1 MHFGSFFSTN
11 RQGEIVAMTTL
22 RIEGKGFDTALRNF
36 QLKVEEAA
44 KPEEVSIE
52 AACTSE
58 FMTAHTDAP
67 TLEAFIESTGFKP
80 DSGEFAAIP
89 YTVFDEHVKQHS
101 RFGSWEEMQQ
111 EAARLYIA
119 AKLAW
124 IR

>member
-1 MHFGSFFSTN
+1 
-11 RQGEIVAMTTL
+11 MTTL

-44 KPEEVSIE
+44 RPEEVSIE
-52 AACTSE
+52 VACTSD

-89 YTVFDEHVKQHS
+89 YACSTS
-101 RFGSWEEMQQ
+101 T
-111 EAARLYIA
+111 
-119 AKLAW
+119 
-124 IR
+124 